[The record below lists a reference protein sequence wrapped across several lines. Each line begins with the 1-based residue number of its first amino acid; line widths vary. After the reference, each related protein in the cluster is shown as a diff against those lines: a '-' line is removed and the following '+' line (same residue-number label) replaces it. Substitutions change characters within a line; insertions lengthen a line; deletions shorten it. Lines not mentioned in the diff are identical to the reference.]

1 MEEID
6 LDTISL
12 LSTIKTPK
20 KLMTLLQQQI
30 TKTPGELNGQR
41 DNENC
46 YQTERKPF

>member
-6 LDTISL
+6 CFRH
-12 LSTIKTPK
+12 KKQTPK

-30 TKTPGELNGQR
+30 TTTPGELNGQR
-41 DNENC
+41 DNEKC